1 VVYKFDYDFD
11 KVKQIIRIQLGLQG
25 VCNETFTIHT
35 MLASLP
41 KDQSWKVHVHL
52 LFLIYAYKS

>member
-11 KVKQIIRIQLGLQG
+11 KVKQIIRVQLRLQS
-25 VCNETFTIHT
+25 VCSEKFRIHT

-41 KDQSWKVHVHL
+41 NYQSWKVHVHL